1 MASSQDDF
9 QYQIRI
15 LPGVSRTFAITIPVL
30 PDSLAVV
37 VSNAYLLCR
46 IADTIEDNS
55 ALDQEQKS
63 KFHRLFILVVEGSYD
78 AKSFANELSP
88 LLSLDVLPDELDLI
102 ENTARIVRVTHS
114 FSVREQAA
122 LLRCVM
128 VMCSGMPK
136 FQRNKSLSGLS
147 DLGQLQEYCYVVAG
161 VVGEMLTELFCVY
174 CSELE
179 EKRDKMMKLA
189 VSFGQA
195 LQMTNILKDMWDDRQ
210 LGTCWLPRSVF
221 SGSTMEFQTLDQ
233 FRDTQ
238 VFRDGMDELI
248 GIAYRHMREGLE
260 YTCHIPTK
268 EVGMRRFCSWALGLA
283 VLTLRKI
290 HANPS
295 YTSAEQVKISRKA
308 VKATV
313 FTTNLFLGNNR
324 VLRLLFNLGSGRLPL
339 MVKSVD

>member
-9 QYQIRI
+9 QYQTRI

-37 VSNAYLLCR
+37 VANAYLLCR
-46 IADTIEDNS
+46 LADTIEDDS
-55 ALDQEQKS
+55 LLDQKQKS
-63 KFHRLFILVVEGSYD
+63 NFHRLLILVVEGNYD
-78 AKSFANELSP
+78 ANIFASKLSP
-88 LLSLDVLPDELDLI
+88 LLSLDALPDERDLV

-122 LLRCVM
+122 LVRCIR
-128 VMCSGMPK
+128 VMCSGMPE
-136 FQRNKSLSGLS
+136 FQRNKSLSGLV
-147 DLGQLQEYCYVVAG
+147 DLGQLQQYCYVVAG

-179 EKRDKMMKLA
+179 EKREKMMELA

-195 LQMTNILKDMWDDRQ
+195 LQMTNILKDMWDDRR

-221 SGSTMEFQTLDQ
+221 SKSRVELEKLDQ

-238 VFRDGMDELI
+238 VFREGMEELI
-248 GIAYRHMREGLE
+248 GIAYRHMQEGLE
-260 YTCHIPTK
+260 YTCQIPIK

-295 YTSAEQVKISRKA
+295 YTSGEQVKISRKA

-324 VLRLLFNLGSGRLPL
+324 VLRLLFNLSSGRLPL
-339 MVKSVD
+339 VGKSVD